1 MEGRGALRRS
11 LATGRYNVRLQRQ
24 GRSFMVVSTRR
35 AHKDAQNSGSNK
47 IAIVGMSCLFP
58 GAPNVAAFW
67 RNIVGAVDST
77 RDATEAEW
85 NPERF
90 YSETNTSFEDIY
102 CKRGGYITELA
113 DFDSLKYGVMPN
125 SVAGSDPDQLLALK
139 VASEALADAGYDGR
153 RHQLNN
159 HEVVLGR
166 TSAPGAGSMNMIQR
180 GQTVGQIMKIV
191 ERLNPTFSQDQLSLI
206 EEGLKSSLYQCNSD
220 TIPAVMPNVLAG
232 RIAGRLGFKGRSMIL
247 DSACA
252 SSLMAVDIAISDLLS
267 GNCDLALAGGIH
279 VNAFAVFYQMFCG
292 LGALSRQQQIR
303 PFDEKADGTILG
315 EGLGMVVL
323 KRFEDAVN
331 DGDRIYASICGIGT
345 SSDGQG
351 TSMLAPSVEG
361 EALALARAYE
371 MAEIS
376 PKTVALLEAH
386 GTGTPSGDV
395 VEMHAVEKVYGA
407 GEDNSAWC
415 AIGSVKSNVGHCQ
428 AASGIAGLIKTALS
442 LYHRVLPPTLHV
454 EHPNTK
460 IDWTK
465 SPCYINTEARPWIHP
480 QIHPLLKA
488 KPSDDSVPR
497 RAAVSA
503 FGFGGVNAHAV
514 LEEFVSAQTKERPNP
529 DLIWE
534 TELCLF
540 AGSSLSGLNESLQ
553 SVLKYCA
560 SSSDCELRDIA
571 YTLAKQAKDIT
582 SQHSLQMAIVA
593 YSVSDLR
600 DKITRTISALKEG
613 NSKLGVKDVYFGVRS
628 IGPGAKLAF
637 VLPGVQAAYPNMLR
651 DLCINFPE
659 VQAVFDFVDHVAAK
673 SKCKVLPSQI
683 SYPRPF
689 QPKSDALA
697 NSGSALLTVA
707 LCQWALASIFE
718 KLGIKPDVLLGAAGG
733 EFAALAI
740 AGATDILA
748 SAPALYRIG
757 SKPGAIKDEVA
768 SFSFKPNKIQTWS
781 SSTAALCPSDPSA
794 MIDLVAQS
802 ASKPVLLKQTIEAMH
817 DSGVRIFVELCPKGE
832 LTPTVSDI
840 LKDKPHLAVAADY
853 QGSSSLTQ
861 LNRCLAEL
869 AAQGIA
875 MQLDY
880 LFTMRSAQLLNFA
893 EPGTKGKSRAI
904 RLDLHYPEVRLP
916 EATLQE
922 VMALNPPPLQT
933 ELEAVPSTPAS
944 YPEQPEVDPVLQNYL
959 SSMAQ
964 FQKNLIGMQQEVMVA
979 YLTQQKD
986 Q

>member
-1 MEGRGALRRS
+1 MAL
-11 LATGRYNVRLQRQ
+11 
-24 GRSFMVVSTRR
+24 STRR
-35 AHKDAQNSGSNK
+35 AYKDARNSGSNK

-90 YSETNTSFEDIY
+90 YAETTTSFEDIY

-125 SVAGSDPDQLLALK
+125 SIAGSDPDQLLALK

-153 RHQLNN
+153 RHELNN

-180 GQTVGQIMKIV
+180 GQTVGQVMKII
-191 ERLNPTFSQDQLSLI
+191 ESLNPTFSREQLSLI

-323 KRFEDAVN
+323 KRFEEAVK

-395 VEMHAVEKVYGA
+395 VEMHAVEKVYGSA
-407 GEDNSAWC
+407 EDNSAWC

-428 AASGIAGLIKTALS
+428 AASGVAGLIKTALS
-442 LYHRVLPPTLHV
+442 LYYRVLPPTLHV
-454 EHPNTK
+454 DHPNTK

-465 SPCYINTEARPWIHP
+465 SPCYINTAARPWIHP
-480 QIHPLLKA
+480 QVHPQLQEKS
-488 KPSDDSVPR
+488 SDDFVPR

-514 LEEFVSAQTKERPNP
+514 LEEFVSPQKKDRPNP
-529 DLIWE
+529 SLNWE

-540 AGSSLSGLNESLQ
+540 AGSSLTGLNESLQ
-553 SVLKYCA
+553 SVLKF
-560 SSSDCELRDIA
+560 STSNSDCELRDIA
-571 YTLAKQAKDIT
+571 YTLAKQAKEIAGP
-582 SQHSLQMAIVA
+582 HSLQMAIVA

-600 DKITRTISALKEG
+600 EKITRTISALKGG
-613 NSKLGVKDVYFGVRS
+613 NSKIGVKDVYFGVRS
-628 IGPGAKLAF
+628 IGPDTKLAF
-637 VLPGVQAAYPNMLR
+637 VLPGAQAAYPNMLA
-651 DLCINFPE
+651 DLALNFPE
-659 VQAVFDFVDHVAAK
+659 VQAVFDFVDHLAAK
-673 SKCKVLPSQI
+673 TGCKVYPSEVF
-683 SYPRPF
+683 YPRSFSTPTEAAD
-689 QPKSDALA
+689 SDMVAVALA
-697 NSGSALLTVA
+697 
-707 LCQWALASIFE
+707 QWALASIFE
-718 KLGIKPDVLLGAAGG
+718 KLGIKPDAVLGVAGG
-733 EFAALAI
+733 EFSALSIGGAI
-740 AGATDILA
+740 DILA
-748 SAPALYRIG
+748 AAPNLQRIG
-757 SKPGAIKDEVA
+757 LQKAKIKQELASIAFKPG
-768 SFSFKPNKIQTWS
+768 KIQTWS
-781 SSTAALCPSDPSA
+781 GSTAAPCPND
-794 MIDLVAQS
+794 
-802 ASKPVLLKQTIEAMH
+802 ASGMKELIAESVTKPILLKQTIEAMN
-817 DSGVRIFVELCPKGE
+817 DSGIKIFIELGPKGE
-832 LTPTVSDI
+832 LTPSVSDI
-840 LKDKPHLAVAADY
+840 LKDKPHLAIVADN
-853 QGSSSLTQ
+853 QGTSSLTQ
-861 LNRCLAEL
+861 LNCCLAEL
-869 AAQGIA
+869 AAHGVA

-880 LFTMRSAQLLNFA
+880 LFITRSAQLVNFA
-893 EPGTKGKSRAI
+893 EPGGKGKSRAI
-904 RLDLHYPEVRLP
+904 RLDLQYPEVRIP
-916 EATLQE
+916 EATVQE
-922 VMALNPPPLQT
+922 VLALNPPPPQVSS
-933 ELEAVPSTPAS
+933 EVAPSPETS
-944 YPEQPEVDPVLQNYL
+944 SPEQQEVDPVLQNYL

-979 YLTQQKD
+979 YLNQEKD